1 MRKFLALFV
10 ILCASLH
17 LSAQSSPEKTHWF
30 DGYNYYTSY
39 KPQDGVYHFQ
49 GESADGRNKFSFYI
63 KNTIDG
69 PLVKEDENNKGFLP
83 FRGGS
88 YDSMAILDMVG
99 GGKVFTI
106 YDSNFFDDNFNVV
119 WTLVQTTKSKGDC
132 LASQLWHTEQPVE
145 WNMKNMITNPYYL
158 ATLSKTQLRVAEES
172 LYGRNRSD
180 IEDLNYKLILTE
192 LCIPDYSRYKI
203 TDLDYMMS
211 VSDYDFK
218 VVRDA
223 YEFLT
228 AIQSGAKIKVADNA
242 TINLTD
248 ALNISEN
255 FRTSDRRWIGEAY
268 TDLTRLSEPAVVSE
282 SVFNGRQLTIVNYE
296 NITIKGGVNSRIVV
310 DPAYAFVLNFVNC
323 TNITIEN
330 LTMGHTVEGYCT
342 GGVIGLTNSSAITIK
357 SCDLYGCGAYG
368 IVSQESPF
376 LMEKSIIRDCSY
388 GIMQL
393 YGVSYAEF
401 NECDFFRNREFS
413 MVEIDGNSSNIQ
425 FNHCRFAQNQ
435 GVLFAVDTDVEVR
448 ASEIHHP
455 IADGFGSE
463 NNILIDESTGVF
475 VDNEPLEDRGIGP
488 QKSNSVY

>member
-1 MRKFLALFV
+1 MRKIFALFV
-10 ILCASLH
+10 ILCAGLH
-17 LSAQSSPEKTHWF
+17 LSAQTSPEKTYWF
-30 DGYNYYTSY
+30 DGYNYYTLY
-39 KPQDGVYHFQ
+39 EQQNGVYYFQ
-49 GESADGRNKFSFYI
+49 GESADSRNKFSFYI

-69 PLVKEDENNKGFLP
+69 PLLKEDENNKGVIP
-83 FRGGS
+83 FRGAG
-88 YDSMAILDMVG
+88 YDSMAISDMIG
-99 GGKVFTI
+99 GNKVFTI
-106 YDSNFFDDNFNVV
+106 YDSNFFDENFNVV

-158 ATLSKTQLRVAEES
+158 ATLSKTQLRAAEES
-172 LYGRNRSD
+172 LYGKNRSE
-180 IEDLNYKLILTE
+180 IEDLNYKMVLTE
-192 LCIPDYSRYKI
+192 LSIPDYTRYKI
-203 TDLDYMMS
+203 TDLDYIINE
-211 VSDYDFK
+211 SDHDFK

-228 AIQSGAKIKVADNA
+228 AIQSGAKIKIADNV

-248 ALNISEN
+248 ALNIGEN
-255 FRTSDRRWIGEAY
+255 FRTSDRKWIGEAY
-268 TDLTRLSEPAVVSE
+268 TDLTKFSEPVVVSE

-296 NITIKGGVNSRIVV
+296 NITIKGGMNSHVVV

-330 LTMGHTVEGYCT
+330 LTMGHTEEGYCT
-342 GGVIGLTNSSAITIK
+342 GGVIGLTNSSAITIR
-357 SCDLYGCGAYG
+357 SCDMYGCGAYG
-368 IVSQESPF
+368 IVSQDSPF

-393 YGVSYAEF
+393 FGVTHAEF

-413 MVEIDGNSSNIQ
+413 MVEIDGNSSSIQ

-435 GVLFAVDTDVEVR
+435 GVLFAVDTDIEIR
-448 ASEIHHP
+448 NSEIHHP
-455 IADGFGSE
+455 TADGFGNE
-463 NNILIDESTGVF
+463 NNVLIDEATGVF

-488 QKSNSVY
+488 KRNYSAY